1 MYKVLNV
8 PIQEHEM
15 HCVCAIG
22 RKHSI
27 CRCDRHNVFLRIDVM
42 LSENA
47 KCNICP
53 ENRMVYICVTCI
65 LCFMLWIE
73 WLLFAGIK
81 HSMYVPC
88 IETNL
93 SMGMKHSMYVP
104 WIKWFLFTGIKHMS
118 HG

>member
-1 MYKVLNV
+1 MYEVLNV
-8 PIQEHEM
+8 PIQGHEM
-15 HCVCAIG
+15 YCVCAIG

-65 LCFMLWIE
+65 LCFMPMDRMVTMCRHKAQYVCPMDKMVSIYRHKTHVSWIE
-73 WLLFAGIK
+73 SLLFA
-81 HSMYVPC
+81 
-88 IETNL
+88 L
-93 SMGMKHSMYVP
+93 
-104 WIKWFLFTGIKHMS
+104 WL
-118 HG
+118 